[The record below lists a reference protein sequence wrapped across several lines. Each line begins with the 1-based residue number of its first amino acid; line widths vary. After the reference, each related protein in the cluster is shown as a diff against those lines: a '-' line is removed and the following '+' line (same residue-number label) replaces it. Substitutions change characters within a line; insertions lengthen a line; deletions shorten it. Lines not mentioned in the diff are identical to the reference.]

1 MPLQEGEL
9 RSERNALRIV
19 WARMKERPLE
29 ERKERKRMP
38 GEPEFNPELPSDEII
53 EEGRRSSLFLGLII
67 GGVVVAVGVVAYLL
81 FGKYLVF

>member
-1 MPLQEGEL
+1 M
-9 RSERNALRIV
+9 
-19 WARMKERPLE
+19 E